1 MPVESVLLL
10 LVMIGGGLWFWKEN
24 KRRGILTV
32 RAHVFLTALDEG
44 KSVEEANF
52 LSKQFNTDAIPKK
65 LMVQT
70 FHHLEDVYAR
80 KQMWMIKSARKK
92 GMRD

>member
-10 LVMIGGGLWFWKEN
+10 IVIIGGGLWFLKEN

-32 RAHVFLTALDEG
+32 RAHVFLTALDDG
-44 KSVEEANF
+44 KSVQEANF
-52 LSKQFNTDAIPKK
+52 LSRQFNPDAIPKK
-65 LMVQT
+65 LLVQT
-70 FHHLEDVYAR
+70 FHHVEDVYAR

-92 GMRD
+92 GMED